1 DLDGILEALVRLGS
15 DLGDA
20 GDGHGVARSA
30 EGEGSGPIRDRAGPW
45 AETPSGKRGAAEV
58 AVGPDRAPRSGSAHD
73 LDRVRG
79 HVALAPADPHPQ
91 PRRALAEHGHV
102 RAAAQ

>member
-1 DLDGILEALVRLGS
+1 GADPVVLHDDLLLLHPRAPDVLQRLAGARDADLDGILEALVRLGS

-58 AVGPDRAPRSGSAHD
+58 AVGPDRAPRS
-73 LDRVRG
+73 
-79 HVALAPADPHPQ
+79 
-91 PRRALAEHGHV
+91 
-102 RAAAQ
+102 